1 MMKIALVSPY
11 DFSHPGGVGRHISSL
26 YLHFTRMGHQV
37 KVIAPAS
44 REIKDFGDNFIRIGR
59 PFPIP
64 ASDSVIRIPLSLH
77 LAPAIKK
84 TMAEE
89 KFDIVHLHEPFMPM
103 LCSATLRFSNTVNVG
118 TFHAAQGKPG
128 YNWGRPISTW
138 MLSRR
143 ARKLHGHIAVSKPA
157 MDYVRQFVPGDYAII
172 PNGVDLEHF
181 RPDVPL
187 INDFCDGKLNIVFMG
202 RLEFRKGIN
211 YLLKAFLDVKQQM
224 PNTRLIIC
232 GPGTRLRKRYETW
245 VKDVRL
251 QDVVFTGM
259 VNYEQQPSYYR
270 TADIFCAPA
279 TSRESFGLILLEA
292 MATGRPIV
300 ATNIEGFASVVTDGE
315 EGLLVPPMTVQPLA
329 DAILTLLKDKERRLQ
344 MGQKGIVTARKYS
357 WEDVSKRVLE
367 YYGKIIEQQ
376 RQKQAVR

>member
-1 MMKIALVSPY
+1 
-11 DFSHPGGVGRHISSL
+11 
-26 YLHFTRMGHQV
+26 MGHEV

-44 REIKDFGDNFIRIGR
+44 REVNDFGEHFIRIGR

-64 ASDSVIRIPLSLH
+64 ASDSIIRVPISLH

-84 TMAEE
+84 VMAEE
-89 KFDIVHLHEPFMPM
+89 KFDVVHLHEPFMPM

-128 YNWGRPISTW
+128 YGFARPISTW
-138 MLSRR
+138 MLERR

-157 MDYVRQFVPGDYAII
+157 MDYVSKFVPAEYEII
-172 PNGVDLEHF
+172 PNGVDLAHF

-211 YLLKAFLDVKQQM
+211 YLLKAFYEVKSQM

-232 GPGTRLRKRYETW
+232 GPGTRLRKRYEQW
-245 VKDVRL
+245 IKDVHL
-251 QDVVFTGM
+251 QDVVFTGL
-259 VNYEQQPSYYR
+259 VNYEEQPSYYR

-279 TSRESFGLILLEA
+279 TSHESFGLILLEA

-300 ATNIEGFASVVTDGE
+300 ATNIEGFAAVVTQGE
-315 EGLLVPPMTVQPLA
+315 EGLLVPPMTVHS
-329 DAILTLLKDKERRLQ
+329 LTEAFLKLLNDRQLRLQ
-344 MGQKGIVTARKYS
+344 MGQKGLVTAQKYT
-357 WEDVSKRVLE
+357 WEGIAARILA
-367 YYGKIIEQQ
+367 YYSQTIEKVHHNGAM
-376 RQKQAVR
+376 R

>member
-1 MMKIALVSPY
+1 MKIALVSPY
-11 DFSHPGGVGRHISSL
+11 DFSHPGGVGRHITALFNNFISS
-26 YLHFTRMGHQV
+26 GHQV
-37 KVIAPAS
+37 KVIAPS
-44 REIKDFGDNFIRIGR
+44 SKKVSEFGDNFIRIGR

-64 ASDSVIRIPLSLH
+64 ASDSIIRVPVSLH

-84 TMAEE
+84 VMAEE
-89 KFDIVHLHEPFMPM
+89 QFDVVHLHEPFMPM
-103 LCSATLRFSNTVNVG
+103 LCSATLKFSNTVNVG

-128 YNWGRPISTW
+128 YGFGRPVTTW
-138 MLSRR
+138 ILERR

-157 MDYVRQFVPGDYAII
+157 MDYANHFVPGDYEII
-172 PNGVDLEHF
+172 PNGVDLKHF

-187 INDFCDGKLNIVFMG
+187 IDEFTDGKLNIVFMG

-211 YLLKAFLDVKQQM
+211 YLLKAFLQVKSEM

-245 VKDVRL
+245 VKDARL

-259 VNYEQQPSYYR
+259 VDYAAQPSYYR
-270 TADIFCAPA
+270 TADVFCAPA

-300 ATNIEGFASVVTDGE
+300 ATNIDGFAAVITNGK
-315 EGLLVPPMTVQPLA
+315 EGLLVPPMTERPLA
-329 DAILTLLKDKERRLQ
+329 EGLLKLLRDKQLREQ
-344 MGQKGIVTARKYS
+344 MGQKGLATAQKYS
-357 WEDVSKRVLE
+357 WDGIASRVLD
-367 YYGKIIEQQ
+367 YYGKTIEKT
-376 RQKQAVR
+376 RHNGA

>member
-1 MMKIALVSPY
+1 MKIALVSPY
-11 DFSHPGGVGRHISSL
+11 DFSHPGGVGRHITSL
-26 YLHFTRMGHQV
+26 YSNFTVMGHEV

-44 REIKDFGDNFIRIGR
+44 RVVNDFGDQFIRIGR

-64 ASDSVIRIPLSLH
+64 ASDSIIRIPISLH
-77 LAPAIKK
+77 LAPTIKEVLA
-84 TMAEE
+84 AER
-89 KFDIVHLHEPFMPM
+89 FDVVHLHEPFMPM

-128 YNWGRPISTW
+128 YDWGKPITTW

-157 MDYVRQFVPGDYAII
+157 ADYVSKFVPGDYEII
-172 PNGVDLEHF
+172 PNGVDLKHF
-181 RPDVPL
+181 KPDVPL
-187 INDFCDGKLNIVFMG
+187 IEEFCDGKQNIVFMG

-211 YLLKAFLDVKQQM
+211 YLLKAFIEVKRQM

-232 GPGTRLRKRYETW
+232 GPGTRLHKRYEAW

-251 QDVVFTGM
+251 PDVVFTGM
-259 VNYEQQPSYYR
+259 VHYAKQPSYYR

-300 ATNIEGFASVVTDGE
+300 ATNIEGFASVVTNGE
-315 EGLLVPPMTVQPLA
+315 EGLLVPPMNSRVLS
-329 DAILTLLKDKERRLQ
+329 DALLTLLNDKEKRLQ
-344 MGQKGIVTARKYS
+344 MGQKGIITASKYS
-357 WEDVSKRVLE
+357 WEDVSKRVLD
-367 YYGKIIEQQ
+367 YYGKTIE
-376 RQKQAVR
+376 RVRS

>member
-1 MMKIALVSPY
+1 MKIALVSPY
-11 DFSHPGGVGRHISSL
+11 DFSHPGGVGRHITAL
-26 YLHFTRMGHQV
+26 FNNFTSMGHEV

-44 REIKDFGDNFIRIGR
+44 KEVNDFGDRFIRIGR

-64 ASDSVIRIPLSLH
+64 ASDSVIRVPLSLH
-77 LAPAIKK
+77 LAPTIKK
-84 TMAEE
+84 TLETE

-128 YNWGRPISTW
+128 YNWGKPISTW

-157 MDYVRQFVPGDYAII
+157 MDYASKFVPDDYEII
-172 PNGVDLEHF
+172 PNGVDLKHF
-181 RPDVPL
+181 TPDVPL
-187 INDFCDGKLNIVFMG
+187 IEEFCDGKLNIVFMG

-211 YLLKAFLDVKQQM
+211 YLLKAFLEIKRQM

-232 GPGTRLRKRYETW
+232 GPGTRLRERYENW
-245 VKDVRL
+245 AKDVRL
-251 QDVVFTGM
+251 PDVVFTGM
-259 VNYEQQPSYYR
+259 VHYNKQPSYYR

-315 EGLLVPPMTVQPLA
+315 EGLLVPPISSRALS
-329 DAILTLLKDKERRLQ
+329 DAILTLLNDKEKRLC
-344 MGQKGIVTARKYS
+344 MGQKGIITASKYD
-357 WEDVSKRVLE
+357 WKDISKRILE
-367 YYGKIIEQQ
+367 YYGKTIEKVRQQ
-376 RQKQAVR
+376 HTVG

>member
-1 MMKIALVSPY
+1 MKIALVSPY
-11 DFSHPGGVGRHISSL
+11 DFSHPGGVGRHITALFSNFIS
-26 YLHFTRMGHQV
+26 MGHEV

-44 REIKDFGDNFIRIGR
+44 KDVNDFGEHFIRIGR

-64 ASDSVIRIPLSLH
+64 ASDSVIRVPISLH

-84 TMAEE
+84 VMAEE
-89 KFDIVHLHEPFMPM
+89 KFDVVHLHEPFMPM

-128 YNWGRPISTW
+128 YGFARPISTW
-138 MLSRR
+138 MLERR

-157 MDYVRQFVPGDYAII
+157 MDYVSKFVPAEYEII
-172 PNGVDLEHF
+172 PNGVDLTYF
-181 RPDVPL
+181 RPDVPP
-187 INDFCDGKLNIVFMG
+187 IQKFCDGKLNIVFMG

-211 YLLKAFLDVKQQM
+211 YLLKAFLEVKSQM

-232 GPGTRLRKRYETW
+232 GPGTRLRKRYEQW

-251 QDVVFTGM
+251 QDVVFTGILS
-259 VNYEQQPSYYR
+259 YDEQPSYYR

-279 TSRESFGLILLEA
+279 TSHESFGMILLEA

-300 ATNIEGFASVVTDGE
+300 GTNIEGFAAVVTHGE
-315 EGLLVPPMTVQPLA
+315 EGLLVPPMTVRPLTEA
-329 DAILTLLKDKERRLQ
+329 LLKLLNDQQLRLQ
-344 MGQKGIVTARKYS
+344 MGQKGLITAQKYA
-357 WEDVSKRVLE
+357 WEGIAARLLA
-367 YYGKIIEQQ
+367 YYGKTIEKTHHNGTL
-376 RQKQAVR
+376 R

>member
-1 MMKIALVSPY
+1 MKIALVSPY
-11 DFSHPGGVGRHISSL
+11 DFSHPGGVGRHITALFNNFISV
-26 YLHFTRMGHQV
+26 GHEV

-44 REIKDFGDNFIRIGR
+44 RKVNDFGEHFIRIGR

-64 ASDSVIRIPLSLH
+64 ASDSIIRVPLSLH

-84 TMAEE
+84 VMAEE
-89 KFDIVHLHEPFMPM
+89 KFDVVHLHEPFMPM

-128 YNWGRPISTW
+128 YGFARPISTW
-138 MLSRR
+138 MLERR

-157 MDYVRQFVPGDYAII
+157 MDYVSRFVPAEYEII
-172 PNGVDLEHF
+172 PNGVDLTYF

-211 YLLKAFLDVKQQM
+211 YLLKAFYEVKSQM

-232 GPGTRLRKRYETW
+232 GPGTRLRKRYEQW
-245 VKDVRL
+245 VKDVHL
-251 QDVVFTGM
+251 QDVVFTGL
-259 VNYEQQPSYYR
+259 VNYEEQPSYYR

-279 TSRESFGLILLEA
+279 TSHESFGLILLEA
-292 MATGRPIV
+292 MATGRPVV
-300 ATNIEGFASVVTDGE
+300 ATNIEGFAAVVTHGE
-315 EGLLVPPMTVQPLA
+315 EGLLVPPMTVRPLTEA
-329 DAILTLLKDKERRLQ
+329 LLKLLNDKQLRLQ
-344 MGQKGIVTARKYS
+344 MGQKGLITAQKYA
-357 WEDVSKRVLE
+357 WEDIATRLLV
-367 YYGKIIEQQ
+367 YYGQTIE
-376 RQKQAVR
+376 KVHHNGGMS

>member
-1 MMKIALVSPY
+1 MKIALVSPY
-11 DFSHPGGVGRHISSL
+11 DFSHPGGVGRHITAL
-26 YLHFTRMGHQV
+26 FNNFILMGHEV

-44 REIKDFGDNFIRIGR
+44 KVVNEFGDRFIRIGR

-64 ASDSVIRIPLSLH
+64 ASDSIIRIPISLH

-84 TMAEE
+84 VLAEE
-89 KFDIVHLHEPFMPM
+89 KFEVVHLHEPFMPM
-103 LCSATLRFSNTVNVG
+103 LCSATLRFSQTVNVG

-128 YNWGRPISTW
+128 YGFGRPVTTL
-138 MLSRR
+138 MLNLR

-157 MDYVRQFVPGDYAII
+157 MDYVSKYVPDDYEII
-172 PNGVDLEHF
+172 PNGVDLHYF
-181 RPDVPL
+181 KPDVPM
-187 INDFCDGKLNIVFMG
+187 INEFCDDKLNIVFMG

-211 YLLKAFLDVKQQM
+211 YLLKAFQEIKSQM

-251 QDVVFTGM
+251 HDVIFTGM
-259 VNYEQQPSYYR
+259 VSYEQQPSYYR

-279 TSRESFGLILLEA
+279 TSRESFGMILLEA

-315 EGLLVPPMTVQPLA
+315 EGLLVPPMTVRPLA
-329 DAILTLLKDKERRLQ
+329 DGLLTLLNDKQLRLQ
-344 MGQKGIVTARKYS
+344 MGQKGLITAQKYA
-357 WEDVSKRVLE
+357 WEGIANRVLA
-367 YYGKIIEQQ
+367 YYSKTIEKT
-376 RQKQAVR
+376 RR

>member
-1 MMKIALVSPY
+1 MKIALVSPY
-11 DFSHPGGVGRHISSL
+11 DFSHPGGVGRHITAL
-26 YLHFTRMGHQV
+26 YNSFIPMGHEV

-44 REIKDFGDNFIRIGR
+44 REVNDFGEHFIRIGR

-64 ASDSVIRIPLSLH
+64 ASDSIIRVPISLH

-84 TMAEE
+84 VMAQE
-89 KFDIVHLHEPFMPM
+89 KFDVVHLHEPFMPM

-128 YNWGRPISTW
+128 YGFARPISTW
-138 MLSRR
+138 MLERR

-157 MDYVRQFVPGDYAII
+157 ADYVSKFVPAEYEII
-172 PNGVDLEHF
+172 PNGVDLTYF
-181 RPDVPL
+181 RPDVPP
-187 INDFCDGKLNIVFMG
+187 IQEYCDGKLNIVFMG

-211 YLLKAFLDVKQQM
+211 YLLKAFLEVKNQM

-232 GPGTRLRKRYETW
+232 GPGTRLRKRYEQW

-259 VNYEQQPSYYR
+259 VNYDQQPSYYR

-279 TSRESFGLILLEA
+279 TSRESFGMILLEA
-292 MATGRPIV
+292 MATGRPVV
-300 ATNIEGFASVVTDGE
+300 ATNIEGFAAVITNGE
-315 EGLLVPPMTVQPLA
+315 EGLLVPPMTVHPLS
-329 DAILTLLKDKERRLQ
+329 DALLKLLNDKRLRLQ
-344 MGQKGIVTARKYS
+344 MGQKGLITAQKYA
-357 WEDVSKRVLE
+357 WEGIATRLLA
-367 YYGKIIEQQ
+367 YYSQTIEKIHHNGTM
-376 RQKQAVR
+376 R

>member
-1 MMKIALVSPY
+1 MKIALVSPY
-11 DFSHPGGVGRHISSL
+11 DFSHPGGVGRHITAL
-26 YLHFTRMGHQV
+26 FNNFTQAGHQV
-37 KVIAPAS
+37 KVIAPS
-44 REIKDFGDNFIRIGR
+44 SKDVNEFGEHFIRIGR

-64 ASDSVIRIPLSLH
+64 ASDSIIRVPISLH

-84 TMAEE
+84 VMAEE

-128 YNWGRPISTW
+128 YGFGRPVTTW
-138 MLSRR
+138 ILERR

-157 MDYVRQFVPGDYAII
+157 MDYARHFVPGDYEII
-172 PNGVDLEHF
+172 PNGVDLKHF

-187 INDFCDGKLNIVFMG
+187 ITDFTDGKLNIVFMG

-211 YLLKAFLDVKQQM
+211 YLLKAFLQVKAEM

-232 GPGTRLRKRYETW
+232 GPVTRLRKRYEAW
-245 VKDVRL
+245 VKDARL

-259 VNYEQQPSYYR
+259 VDYASQPSYYR
-270 TADIFCAPA
+270 TADVFCAPA
-279 TSRESFGLILLEA
+279 TSHESFGLILLEA

-300 ATNIEGFASVVTDGE
+300 ATNIEGFAAVVTNGQ
-315 EGLLVPPMTVQPLA
+315 EGLLVPPMTDRPLA
-329 DAILTLLKDKERRLQ
+329 EALLKLLKDKQLRAQ
-344 MGQKGIVTARKYS
+344 MGQKGLVTAQKYS
-357 WEDVSKRVLE
+357 WDGIATRVLD
-367 YYGKIIEQQ
+367 YYEKTIEKT
-376 RQKQAVR
+376 RHNSA

>member
-1 MMKIALVSPY
+1 MKIALVSPY
-11 DFSHPGGVGRHISSL
+11 DFSHPGGVGRHITAL
-26 YLHFTRMGHQV
+26 FNNFILMGHEV

-44 REIKDFGDNFIRIGR
+44 KVVNGFGDRFIRIGR

-64 ASDSVIRIPLSLH
+64 ASDSIIRIPISLH

-84 TMAEE
+84 VIAEE
-89 KFDIVHLHEPFMPM
+89 KFDVVHLHEPFMPM
-103 LCSATLRFSNTVNVG
+103 LCSATLRFSQTVNVG

-128 YNWGRPISTW
+128 YGFGRPVTTW
-138 MLSRR
+138 MLNLR

-157 MDYVRQFVPGDYAII
+157 MDYVSKYVPDDYEII
-172 PNGVDLEHF
+172 PNGVDLHYF
-181 RPDVPL
+181 KPDVPM
-187 INDFCDGKLNIVFMG
+187 INEFCDDKLNIVFMG

-211 YLLKAFLDVKQQM
+211 YLLKAFLEIKSQM

-251 QDVVFTGM
+251 HDVIFTGM
-259 VNYEQQPSYYR
+259 VSYEQQPSYYR

-279 TSRESFGLILLEA
+279 TSRESFGMILLEA

-315 EGLLVPPMTVQPLA
+315 EGLLVPPMTVRPLA
-329 DAILTLLKDKERRLQ
+329 DGLLTLLNDKQLRLQ
-344 MGQKGIVTARKYS
+344 MGQKGLITAQKYA
-357 WEDVSKRVLE
+357 WEGIANRVLA
-367 YYGKIIEQQ
+367 YYSKTIEKT
-376 RQKQAVR
+376 RR

>member
-1 MMKIALVSPY
+1 MKIALVSPY
-11 DFSHPGGVGRHISSL
+11 DFSHPGGVGRHITAL
-26 YLHFTRMGHQV
+26 FNNFTSTGHQV
-37 KVIAPAS
+37 KVIAPSSKAVN
-44 REIKDFGDNFIRIGR
+44 EFGEHFIRIGR

-64 ASDSVIRIPLSLH
+64 ARDSIIRVPVSLH

-84 TMAEE
+84 VMEEE
-89 KFDIVHLHEPFMPM
+89 KFDVVHLHEPFMPM

-118 TFHAAQGKPG
+118 TFHAAEGKPG
-128 YNWGRPISTW
+128 YGFGRPVTSWI
-138 MLSRR
+138 LERR

-157 MDYVRQFVPGDYAII
+157 MNYASHFVPGDYEII
-172 PNGVDLEHF
+172 PNGVDLKHF

-187 INDFCDGKLNIVFMG
+187 INDFTDGKLNIVFMG

-211 YLLKAFLDVKQQM
+211 YLLKAFLQIKSEM

-232 GPGTRLRKRYETW
+232 GPGTRLRQRYETW

-259 VNYEQQPSYYR
+259 VDYAAQPSYYR
-270 TADIFCAPA
+270 SADVFCAPA

-300 ATNIEGFASVVTDGE
+300 ATNIEGFASVVTNGQ
-315 EGLLVPPMTVQPLA
+315 EGLLVPPMTDRPLA
-329 DAILTLLKDKERRLQ
+329 EALLKLLKDKQLRTQ
-344 MGQKGIVTARKYS
+344 MGQKGLVTAQKYS
-357 WEDVSKRVLE
+357 WEGVAARVLD
-367 YYGKIIEQQ
+367 YYGKTIEKT
-376 RQKQAVR
+376 RRNSA

>member
-1 MMKIALVSPY
+1 M
-11 DFSHPGGVGRHISSL
+11 
-26 YLHFTRMGHQV
+26 
-37 KVIAPAS
+37 IAPAS

-77 LAPAIKK
+77 LAPNEFKK
-84 TMAEE
+84 VMAEE

-103 LCSATLRFSNTVNVG
+103 LCSATLRFSNTVNIG

-157 MDYVRQFVPGDYAII
+157 MDYVRQFVPGDYEII

-211 YLLKAFLDVKQQM
+211 YLLKAFLDVKNQM
-224 PNTRLIIC
+224 PNTRLITC
-232 GPGTRLRKRYETW
+232 GRGPDCAKDMKPGSKMFACRMWCL
-245 VKDVRL
+245 
-251 QDVVFTGM
+251 
-259 VNYEQQPSYYR
+259 
-270 TADIFCAPA
+270 PA
-279 TSRESFGLILLEA
+279 
-292 MATGRPIV
+292 
-300 ATNIEGFASVVTDGE
+300 
-315 EGLLVPPMTVQPLA
+315 
-329 DAILTLLKDKERRLQ
+329 
-344 MGQKGIVTARKYS
+344 
-357 WEDVSKRVLE
+357 W
-367 YYGKIIEQQ
+367 
-376 RQKQAVR
+376 

>member
-1 MMKIALVSPY
+1 MKIALVSPY
-11 DFSHPGGVGRHISSL
+11 DFSHPGGVGRHITALFSNFIS
-26 YLHFTRMGHQV
+26 MGHEV

-44 REIKDFGDNFIRIGR
+44 KDVNDFGEHFIRIGR

-64 ASDSVIRIPLSLH
+64 ASDSVIRVPISLH

-84 TMAEE
+84 VMAEE
-89 KFDIVHLHEPFMPM
+89 KFDVVHLHEPFMPM

-128 YNWGRPISTW
+128 YGFARPISTW
-138 MLSRR
+138 MLERR

-157 MDYVRQFVPGDYAII
+157 MDYVSKFVPAEYEII
-172 PNGVDLEHF
+172 PNGVDLTYF
-181 RPDVPL
+181 TPDVPP
-187 INDFCDGKLNIVFMG
+187 IQKFCDGKLNIVFMG

-211 YLLKAFLDVKQQM
+211 YLLKAFLEVKSQM

-232 GPGTRLRKRYETW
+232 GPGTRLRKRYEQW

-251 QDVVFTGM
+251 QDVVFTGILS
-259 VNYEQQPSYYR
+259 YDEQPSYYR

-279 TSRESFGLILLEA
+279 TSHESFGMILLEA

-300 ATNIEGFASVVTDGE
+300 GTNIEGFAAVVTHGE
-315 EGLLVPPMTVQPLA
+315 EGLLVPPMTVRPLTEA
-329 DAILTLLKDKERRLQ
+329 LLKLLNDQQLRLQ
-344 MGQKGIVTARKYS
+344 MGQKGLITAQKYA
-357 WEDVSKRVLE
+357 WEGIAARLLA
-367 YYGKIIEQQ
+367 YYGKTIEKTHHNGTL
-376 RQKQAVR
+376 R